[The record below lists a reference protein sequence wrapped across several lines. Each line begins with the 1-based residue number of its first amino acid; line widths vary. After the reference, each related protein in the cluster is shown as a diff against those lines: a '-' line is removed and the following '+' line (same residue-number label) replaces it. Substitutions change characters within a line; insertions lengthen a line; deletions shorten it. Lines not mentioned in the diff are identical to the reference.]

1 MKPLPHTIRQRITAR
16 SSLEPLK
23 VPSFLVL
30 DALQHTSA
38 DVQLEALSLTLAT
51 MCRAVGIDPHELVT
65 RSNRQ
70 LADAD
75 AVKNPLIEAIAGYA
89 AGELNRA

>member
-1 MKPLPHTIRQRITAR
+1 MNPATVRDRIAFR

-23 VPSFLVL
+23 VPAFLVL
-30 DALQHTSA
+30 DALQHSSP

-51 MCRAVGIDPHELVT
+51 LCRSSGVDPHELVT

-75 AVKNPLIEAIAGYA
+75 SVRVPAIEAIAAYA
-89 AGELNRA
+89 AGELRR